1 MLQDC
6 NKVHIPSFNETCCL
20 THLIEMNDFSND
32 HFLSSKYTKFFFK
45 EILSLYKSNK
55 LDYPSYNKDITN
67 KLIKILIQQLCH
79 FFSLTKF
86 RFAKLM
92 VNIALDIH
100 NRSIFKSNP
109 DIVAS
114 TAAVYNN
121 VACIYERTGQS
132 EKALKYFNHYSKYI
146 TNPIDKLIYYNNALK
161 VMIKIKRVNEID
173 EMIDKFKSTL
183 YQEIDKAKNE
193 KLVAL
198 AKKDII
204 NDNEFTNRCKLLAFL
219 LYNLSLAVE
228 SQNIKEAKENYKK
241 GYEFSISMLGESNFY
256 TNKFVHKIDAKRPVA
271 FNKAKTMLTE
281 PQRSKTPNNRTSNT
295 KLSRKET
302 VNVEINQKMDRI
314 IEQLDFVSSKFHNAS
329 SSSEMNKSQSSE
341 YNLNHKI
348 GNRCYTMK
356 EMPAMNESVSVSRM
370 KAMMKRKINPIF
382 DMINTKDRAQTK
394 EFTKSMIDEAIK
406 EFEAEEMITKSKS
419 MAQPPVKVNNFT
431 NKKEEKKEEPQF
443 KKPPR
448 IKQLFQ
454 KVIGIKKEPPK
465 GRFSSMIT
473 SMLNDKDTQSEE
485 KKQTEVISNLNVK
498 DNDELVFDSARKEPM
513 MFDIDLDKDD
523 VTYPSKPQMKIKE
536 KLSSSLSLKQ
546 FESLLSSPISKEI
559 SFKINRRFSDI
570 DFVIELTINSTIFSF
585 SLSHKENKLYS
596 LNLEFKKI
604 KSTLAK
610 MSLIYGAK
618 STETLLAFNTIDKFA
633 LLFSKFISILKS
645 SSSSRKFKFGISPT
659 PIGVVIDKRIEF
671 KISKYSCVIDII
683 KNNNEY
689 RALITSLLNQQHFCV
704 NIHSKK
710 EISNMEHFALKITS
724 KLQDA
729 LKPKKDLDFNNENIV
744 YNLLI
749 DEDDKIR
756 FIVTEIIND
765 KITVSLVDGINNFRI
780 NIDDHII
787 YKMFGIVTKTISQF
801 LIKEEKNILL
811 NILSSYI
818 ISDELGDRIRISSCI
833 IDIDITKD
841 NAKFIY
847 RMCQVRNA
855 ESVSHYLLRIFSKE
869 EKKEIVKV
877 YLKRSDVDMDDVV
890 DNIESKLQS
899 IYEEKEFS
907 MIGAIE
913 NL

>member
-20 THLIEMNDFSND
+20 THLIEMNDYAND

-45 EILSLYKSNK
+45 EILSIYKSNK
-55 LDYPSYNKDITN
+55 LDYPSYNKEITN
-67 KLIKILIQQLCH
+67 KLMKILINQLCH

-109 DIVAS
+109 DIVAN
-114 TAAVYNN
+114 TAAVFNN
-121 VACIYERTGQS
+121 VACIYERTGQN

-146 TNPIDKLIYYNNALK
+146 TNPIDKLIYYNNTLK
-161 VMIKIKRVNEID
+161 VLIKIKRVNEID
-173 EMIDKFKSTL
+173 DMIDNFRSIL
-183 YQEIDKAKNE
+183 YQEIDRAKNE
-193 KLVAL
+193 KLVSL
-198 AKKDII
+198 AKKDTI
-204 NDNEFTNRCKLLAFL
+204 NDIEFNNRCKLLTFL
-219 LYNLSLAVE
+219 LFNFAIAVE
-228 SQNIKEAKENYKK
+228 TQSAKDAKENYKK
-241 GYEFSISMLGESNFY
+241 GYEFAISMLGESNFY

-271 FNKAKTMLTE
+271 LNKAKTMMTA
-281 PQRSKTPNNRTSNT
+281 PQRSKTPNKSNA
-295 KLSRKET
+295 KINRKET
-302 VNVEINQKMDRI
+302 VNVEINQKMDKI

-341 YNLNHKI
+341 NNTNNGKI

-356 EMPAMNESVSVSRM
+356 EIPPNESVSVSKM
-370 KAMMKRKINPIF
+370 KEMMKHKINPIF

-443 KKPPR
+443 KKAPR

-454 KVIGIKKEPPK
+454 RVITIKKKDEPPK

-473 SMLNDKDTQSEE
+473 SLLNENNQNEE
-485 KKQTEVISNLNVK
+485 KKISEPPNTLNIK

-513 MFDIDLDKDD
+513 MFDIDIDKDD
-523 VTYPSKPQMKIKE
+523 VTYPSRPKLKAKD
-536 KLSSSLSLKQ
+536 KLSYSLSLKL
-546 FESLLSSPISKEI
+546 FESLLSSPLSKET

-570 DFVIELTINSTIFSF
+570 DFVIELVINNTTFSF
-585 SLSHKENKLYS
+585 VLNHKENKLYS
-596 LNLEFKKI
+596 LQLEFKKI

-610 MSLIYGAK
+610 MSLVYGAQ
-618 STETLLAFNTIDKFA
+618 STQTLLTFNTIDKFA

-659 PIGVVIDKRIEF
+659 PIGVVVDKRIEF
-671 KISKYSCVIDII
+671 KISKYSCAIDII
-683 KNNNEY
+683 NNNNEY
-689 RALITSLLNQQHFCV
+689 RALITSLSTQQSFCV
-704 NIHSKK
+704 NIHCKNEISNFEQFTLKITAKLQEALKSKK
-710 EISNMEHFALKITS
+710 EIDFSNK
-724 KLQDA
+724 
-729 LKPKKDLDFNNENIV
+729 NIV
-744 YNLLI
+744 YNMLI
-749 DEDDKIR
+749 DKEDKIR

-765 KITVSLVDGINNFRI
+765 KVTVSLVDGINNFRI

-787 YKMFGIVTKTISQF
+787 YKMFGVDTKTISQM
-801 LIKEEKNILL
+801 LIKEEKSILL
-811 NILSSYI
+811 NIISSFI
-818 ISDELGDRIRISSCI
+818 ITDEKNCDRIKISNSI
-833 IDIDITKD
+833 IDIDITKE
-841 NAKFIY
+841 NSKFIY

-855 ESVSHYLLRIFSKE
+855 QRVSHYLLKIYSKD
-869 EKKEIVKV
+869 EKAEVVKV
-877 YLKRSDVDMDDVV
+877 YLKSSDVDMGDVV
-890 DNIESKLQS
+890 DNIENKLQS
-899 IYEEKEFS
+899 IYDEKEFS
-907 MIGAIE
+907 IIGAIE